1 MDYIKI
7 KFKNDFDQ
15 QVLKSGRVLED
26 MFRAINPL
34 FSMTERT
41 LKPQTDVFETQ
52 KEIEVLAEIAGVDPK
67 ELEIEVSRKTI
78 KIKGIRR
85 QMLYNRKGGFRL
97 AEIQYGAFERAFI
110 LPARYRPGY
119 GFGNLRR
126 RNAPYPVDQPVNVFH
141 RPGHQAPAQR
151 PGPAPR
157 AHTEEQ
163 MHSSKACQ
171 PD

>member
-7 KFKNDFDQ
+7 NFKNDFDQ
-15 QVLKSGRVLED
+15 QISKSGRVLED
-26 MFRAINPL
+26 MFRTMHPL

-67 ELEIEVSRKTI
+67 ELEVEVCRKTI

-85 QMLYNRKGGFRL
+85 QMHYNRKGAFRL

-110 LPARYRPGY
+110 LPAPI
-119 GFGNLRR
+119 
-126 RNAPYPVDQPVNVFH
+126 D
-141 RPGHQAPAQR
+141 
-151 PGPAPR
+151 
-157 AHTEEQ
+157 
-163 MHSSKACQ
+163 
-171 PD
+171 PDTVSATYADGMLHIRLTKIRKDRTFEIPISDG